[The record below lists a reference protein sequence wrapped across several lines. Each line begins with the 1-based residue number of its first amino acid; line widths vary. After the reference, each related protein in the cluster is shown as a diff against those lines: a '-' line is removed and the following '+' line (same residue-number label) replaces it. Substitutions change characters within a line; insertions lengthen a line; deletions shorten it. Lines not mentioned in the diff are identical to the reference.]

1 MHPRNPIQSLFWG
14 IIAAGMSLIFQLMLI
29 SFLFALSA
37 DRINNFSMNSFYFLI
52 IFALTEESFKY
63 FIITKK
69 INLISYG
76 RGFLINAWTAGIG
89 FSLLEIFII
98 YQKNIQENNNLS
110 LIELSQT
117 APLHILT
124 FGILGYQISTQDK
137 KYVNFSALFIV
148 SLVHFAY
155 NFAIINLEKY
165 EQYAVWGILA
175 LLLATNMYY
184 FLIIN
189 KKLASD

>member
-1 MHPRNPIQSLFWG
+1 MHPRNTIQSLFWG

-124 FGILGYQISTQDK
+124 FGILGYQISTQNK
-137 KYVNFSALFIV
+137 KYINFSILLTV
-148 SLVHFAY
+148 SLIHFAY
-155 NFAIINLEKY
+155 NFTIINLEKY
-165 EQYAVWGILA
+165 EQYAVWGILS
-175 LLLATNMYY
+175 LLLTTNIYY
-184 FLIIN
+184 FLIVN